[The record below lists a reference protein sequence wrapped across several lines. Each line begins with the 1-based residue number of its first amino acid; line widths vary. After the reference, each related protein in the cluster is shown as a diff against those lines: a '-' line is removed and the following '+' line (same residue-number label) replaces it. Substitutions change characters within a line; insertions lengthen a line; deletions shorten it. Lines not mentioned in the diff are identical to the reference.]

1 MSVVCLDFETSTYN
15 KGQPFDERNKAVS
28 YSFLMEEPWFGMDG
42 VPTHRRFDDLEF
54 YNDLKYVATNAS
66 LFIGCNCKFDL
77 HWLRNCGEK
86 LPSSCRVWDV
96 QLAEFIL
103 SGQRNSFASLN
114 SLAEL
119 YSLPTKLDAV
129 SEYWEQGVATEDI
142 PPDVLEEYNNYD
154 VELTYKVYLKQLEDP
169 RMTPELK
176 KLIMLQGL
184 DLLVL
189 QEMEWNG
196 LKYNVVGSK
205 EDAEKLKQE
214 LAEVDGVLQE
224 YAQGINLD
232 SGDQLSCFL
241 FGGSITTERVEE
253 ETRVYKTGAKK
264 GETYTRR
271 RIVGVDV
278 KTLPGFFTPD
288 SGNELKKTKGTPNH
302 ELTNNTRYYSTDSG
316 TLTQLK
322 CKTKVQKLIV
332 EKLQRRAYLQ
342 KLVSTYLEALPS
354 LIEEMHWGDTLHP
367 QYNQCQA
374 RTSRLSSSKPNAQNF
389 PKEVDE
395 YILSHYDS

>member
-1 MSVVCLDFETSTYN
+1 MSIVCLDFETSTYN

-28 YSFLMEEPWFGMDG
+28 YSYYTVGNT
-42 VPTHRRFDDLEF
+42 VTHKRYDELDFKDELS
-54 YNDLKYVATNAS
+54 NILNSCS
-66 LFIGCNCKFDL
+66 LFIGHNAKFDL
-77 HWLRNCGEK
+77 NWARNLGGK
-86 LPSSCRVWDV
+86 LNPSCRVWDS
-96 QLAEFIL
+96 QLAEFVL

-119 YSLPTKLDAV
+119 YNLPTKLDAV

-302 ELTNNTRYYSTDSG
+302 ELTNNTRYYSTDAG

-342 KLVSTYLEALPS
+342 KLVSTYLEALPA
-354 LIEEMHWGDTLHP
+354 LLEEKHWGDTLHG
-367 QYNQCQA
+367 QFNQVVV
-374 RTSRLSSSKPNAQNF
+374 RTGRLSSSNPNLQNQ
-389 PKEVDE
+389 PSEVDK
-395 YILSHYDS
+395 YIISRY